1 MNTPRI
7 VLIGAGGHAK
17 VVLEA
22 VRAMEQF
29 VVIGLVDPHPQSPC
43 VLGEPVLGGDEV
55 LPDLYQRGIT
65 FAVIAL
71 GDNALRQRVADYVQ
85 SFGFELP
92 PIIHPSAFVSPS
104 ARIGAGAVIMA
115 RAVIGT
121 ETVIHQVAIVNTG
134 AIIDH
139 DGTIGPAAHVA
150 PGCALAGLVRI
161 GARTLI
167 GVGSAVRPGIC
178 IEEDVVVGAGSAI
191 VADVTARSVVGGT
204 PARPLQIKQPR

>member
-22 VRAMEQF
+22 VRAMERF
-29 VVIGLVDPHPQSPC
+29 AVAGLVDPHPQLPC

-55 LPDLYQRGIT
+55 LPELCEHGIT
-65 FAVIAL
+65 LAAVAI

-92 PIIHPSAFVSPS
+92 PIIHPSALVSPS

-121 ETVIHQVAIVNTG
+121 ETAIDRVAIVNSG

-139 DGTIGPAAHVA
+139 DCAIGPAAHVA
-150 PGCALAGLVRI
+150 PGCALAGSVRI
-161 GARTLI
+161 GARVLV

-178 IEEDVVVGAGSAI
+178 IEEDVVVGAGSAV
-191 VADVTARSVVGGT
+191 VADVAAKSVVGGT
-204 PARPLQIKQPR
+204 PARPLRIKQPL